1 MNSHGCSTTVYQLP
15 RASSL
20 VWGPWGAAVVRA
32 LITFLYVPRSPNP
45 LRSTTVCKDFQE
57 DYWKAALFPAPVLP
71 GPFLIPPGPM
81 WSGVREVQS
90 GLGSAVWENVFFFPG
105 GLQAFPFTRKR
116 KSKTFI
122 HLHPPNIQKQNE
134 IIRKPRY

>member
-32 LITFLYVPRSPNP
+32 LITFLYAPRSPNP

-81 WSGVREVQS
+81 WSGVREAPIWS
-90 GLGSAVWENVFFFPG
+90 GKYSMGKCVLFPWG
-105 GLQAFPFTRKR
+105 GCRLSLPQGRGKVKLLYIYILPTS
-116 KSKTFI
+116 KSKT
-122 HLHPPNIQKQNE
+122 K
-134 IIRKPRY
+134 